1 MVEVTASYQ
10 ITEKA
15 KEHATVH
22 IAFPRIQERWSYL
35 LVKRLFDFFFA
46 LIGLIVLA
54 IPMAIIALIIV
65 FDSPGGAIFKQERLG
80 KGGKPFVIYK
90 FRTMNHDAEVNGPKW
105 ADKED
110 KRCTRFGAFL
120 RKTRIDELPQLWN
133 ILVGDMSFVGPRPER
148 QYFYEQ
154 FEKYIVGFSNR
165 LVVTPGLTGYAQ
177 VNVSRTGCER
187 IIRYAFETARK
198 EKRSLT
204 SISKAN
210 ALNYSMVFWD
220 QIFQELSAEY
230 PDVETHSYMSEQ
242 QQAHPTTTESELI
255 AVRRDKLAKIRE
267 LGIDPYGARFDVTT
281 TPAGLKADFQ
291 A

>member
-1 MVEVTASYQ
+1 MVEDTASYQ

-15 KEHATVH
+15 KDHATVF

-35 LVKRLFDFFFA
+35 FVKRLFDFFFA

-154 FEKYIVGFSNR
+154 FEKYIIGFSNR

-177 VNVSRTGCER
+177 VNGGYELEPEEKIVYDMEY
-187 IIRYAFETARK
+187 I
-198 EKRSLT
+198 EKRSVLMD
-204 SISKAN
+204 IKC
-210 ALNYSMVFWD
+210 
-220 QIFQELSAEY
+220 
-230 PDVETHSYMSEQ
+230 
-242 QQAHPTTTESELI
+242 
-255 AVRRDKLAKIRE
+255 LAKTVSLIFTHE
-267 LGIDPYGARFDVTT
+267 GAR
-281 TPAGLKADFQ
+281 
-291 A
+291 